1 MDKSIFL
8 SLIFLAS
15 SISSLD
21 LENNNEEEVIVDT
34 STKYNS
40 NSTTI
45 NNFESFDCDKVRS
58 HKRLRSS
65 ITSMHCQNLN
75 KMDSAID
82 RGDPNNVDQFDTLT
96 QSDIVRKQY
105 STLPYPAVRH
115 SLLAVEKKHYEKGSD
130 QNEVNSIMAYGE
142 KRTTPFSI
150 SFGITLEAVNHFLFE
165 GKNHFRYEI

>member
-1 MDKSIFL
+1 MDKSIVL

-21 LENNNEEEVIVDT
+21 LENNNEEEVIVGN
-34 STKYNS
+34 SAKYDS

-45 NNFESFDCDKVRS
+45 DYFEAFDSDKVRS